1 MKTNSEINV
10 LFVNE
15 RDCGGGAAR
24 ATYSILKSVRDMG
37 VGCRMFVQRKSLP
50 DNDIIPIS
58 AFVPNN
64 KFWKILDYI
73 ALKLKNKI
81 QHARWRPY
89 KYTQDKSYKSD
100 MRGRNLFGA
109 LKKLDYDVLHLHWIN
124 NRFIKLSDLP
134 QNKPIVWTLH
144 DSWPFC
150 GVCHYFFDCNG
161 FKKQCGSCPE
171 LGSIKSDDLSHQCW
185 LQKAKAYKGKNL
197 HIVAPSRWLA
207 ECAKQS
213 SLFSNV
219 DVRVIPNSINT
230 NIFRPYRDDEF
241 GKLPEKIKE
250 KRFEKP
256 IVLYGAVNAA
266 TDKRK
271 GFSNLLSA
279 LQILKQQG
287 KDHFELLVFGANE
300 GDLSINV
307 GADVTFL
314 GFVGN
319 IDELVALYNL
329 ADVMVVPSLTEN
341 LSCTIMESLSCGT
354 PVVAFNI
361 GGNSDMV
368 EHKKNGYLAK
378 EKNDADLADG
388 IIWCMENSVPA
399 KLSENARQKVLDSFT
414 PEVVGRKYIDLYG
427 AILHKS
433 LM

>member
-1 MKTNSEINV
+1 MENIEKINV

-24 ATYSILKSVRDMG
+24 AAYSILKSVRDMG
-37 VGCRMFVQRKSLP
+37 VSCRMFVQRKTLH

-73 ALKLKNKI
+73 ALKFKNKI
-81 QHARWRPY
+81 QHVRWRPY

-109 LKKLDYDVLHLHWIN
+109 LKKSDYDVLHLHWIN

-134 QNKPIVWTLH
+134 KDKPIVWTLH

-150 GVCHYFFDCNG
+150 GVCHYFFDCSG
-161 FKKQCGSCPE
+161 YKKQCGSCPE

-230 NIFRPYRDDEF
+230 NIFRPYRDDES

-266 TDKRK
+266 TDKIK

-279 LQILKQQG
+279 LQILKRQG

-300 GDLSINV
+300 GDLSIDV

-319 IDELVALYNL
+319 TDELVALYNL

-341 LSCTIMESLSCGT
+341 LSCVIMESLACGT

-378 EKNDADLADG
+378 EKEDADLADG
-388 IIWCMENSVPA
+388 IIWCIENNNSA
-399 KLSENARQKVLDSFT
+399 KLSENARQKVLDNFT
-414 PEVVGRKYIDLYG
+414 PDIVGKRYVELYKEL
-427 AILHKS
+427 I
-433 LM
+433 

>member
-24 ATYSILKSVRDMG
+24 AAYSILKSVRDLG
-37 VGCRMFVQRKSLP
+37 VSCRMLVQRKTLP

-81 QHARWRPY
+81 QHARWQPY

-250 KRFEKP
+250 KRFDKP

-307 GADVTFL
+307 GVNVTFL

-319 IDELVALYNL
+319 TDELVALYNL

-341 LSCTIMESLSCGT
+341 LSCVIMESLACGT
-354 PVVAFNI
+354 PVAAFDI

-368 EHKKNGYLAK
+368 EHKQNGYLAHK
-378 EKNDADLADG
+378 DDNADLANA
-388 IIWCMENSVPA
+388 IIWCLENNNTME
-399 KLSENARQKVLDSFT
+399 LSINALKKINHSFT
-414 PEVVGRKYIDLYG
+414 PEIVGTKYIELYNDV
-427 AILHKS
+427 IS
-433 LM
+433 R

>member
-1 MKTNSEINV
+1 MKTNSEIKV

-24 ATYSILKSVRDMG
+24 AAYSILKSVRDL
-37 VGCRMFVQRKSLP
+37 VVSCRMLVQRKTLP

-134 QNKPIVWTLH
+134 KNKPIVWTLH

-219 DVRVIPNSINT
+219 DVRVIPNSINA
-230 NIFRPYRDDEF
+230 NIFRPYRDDES

-250 KRFEKP
+250 KRYEKP

-266 TDKRK
+266 TDKIK

-287 KDHFELLVFGANE
+287 KDLFELLVFGANE
-300 GDLSINV
+300 GDLSIDV
-307 GADVTFL
+307 GVDVTFL
-314 GFVGN
+314 GFIGN
-319 IDELVALYNL
+319 ADELVALYNL

-378 EKNDADLADG
+378 DKDDADLADG
-388 IIWCMENSVPA
+388 IIWCIENSVSA
-399 KLSENARQKVLDSFT
+399 KLSENARQKVLDNFT
-414 PEVVGRKYIDLYG
+414 SDIVGMRYVELYKEL
-427 AILHKS
+427 I
-433 LM
+433 